1 MRAAFPYPTLF
12 GDVSLDVTS
21 VSVDGTE
28 LPYSHI
34 SKVEQTVALHQTGR
48 EKWESA
54 TLHFAATLPED
65 ELSEGPWTD
74 LVCLAVL
81 TEKATNARSTTR
93 LTRSRDGSWR
103 GRIELVRARHL
114 NRATLDLTVAATL
127 DGLAGRFIGTTEKPW
142 FVDLKVTTPVR
153 QRDIEI
159 VEVDFREGPHE
170 WLHPF
175 KESPWIVETT
185 GEIPTVYLNTGAVEG
200 LVDALHGT
208 GGSADEKL
216 LRELTASQ
224 IAQDAWTAMFHT
236 AISDLELDEDG
247 TPRMPAGWREAV
259 VRMMLPDVLPG
270 RQLTD
275 ALFDINERRTKGF
288 GWSELQTSVQ
298 YAAGR
303 RSQISRKLTNAVRS
317 VQRQTG
323 TATDES

>member
-12 GDVSLDVTS
+12 GDVSLDVTA
-21 VSVDGTE
+21 VSVDGAE
-28 LPYSHI
+28 LPYSHV
-34 SKVEQTVALHQTGR
+34 SKVEQTVALHRTGR
-48 EKWESA
+48 EEWEVA
-54 TLHFAATLPED
+54 TLHLAAKIPD
-65 ELSEGPWTD
+65 EELAEGPWVD
-74 LVCLAVL
+74 PVCLAVL
-81 TEKATNARSTTR
+81 TEKATNARSTTC

-103 GRIELVRARHL
+103 GSIELAHARHL
-114 NRATLDLTVAATL
+114 NRASLGLTVVATL
-127 DGLAGRFIGTTEKPW
+127 GEMAGRFIGATEKDW

-185 GEIPTVYLNTGAVEG
+185 GDIPTVYLNTSAVEG
-200 LVDALHGT
+200 LIDALHGT
-208 GGSADEKL
+208 GGSPEEKM
-216 LRELTASQ
+216 LREMTASQ
-224 IAQDAWTAMFHT
+224 VAQDAWTAMFHT
-236 AISDLELDEDG
+236 AISDLDLDEDG
-247 TPRMPAGWREAV
+247 TPQMPVGWREAV

-303 RSQISRKLTNAVRS
+303 RSQITKKLTNAVRS
-317 VQRQTG
+317 VHRSDRS
-323 TATDES
+323 DER

>member
-1 MRAAFPYPTLF
+1 MTA
-12 GDVSLDVTS
+12 
-21 VSVDGTE
+21 VSVDGAE
-28 LPYSHI
+28 LPYSHV
-34 SKVEQTVALHQTGR
+34 SKVEQTVALHRTGR
-48 EKWESA
+48 EEWEVA
-54 TLHFAATLPED
+54 TLHLAAKIPD
-65 ELSEGPWTD
+65 EELAAGPWVD
-74 LVCLAVL
+74 PVCLAVL

-103 GRIELVRARHL
+103 GSIELAHARHL
-114 NRATLDLTVAATL
+114 NRASLGLTVVATL
-127 DGLAGRFIGTTEKPW
+127 GEMAGRFIGATEKDW

-185 GEIPTVYLNTGAVEG
+185 GDIPTVYLNTSAVEG
-200 LVDALHGT
+200 LIDALHGT
-208 GGSADEKL
+208 GGSPEEKM
-216 LRELTASQ
+216 LREMTASQ
-224 IAQDAWTAMFHT
+224 VAQDAWTAMFHT
-236 AISDLELDEDG
+236 AISDLDLDEDG
-247 TPRMPAGWREAV
+247 TPQMPAGWREAV

-303 RSQISRKLTNAVRS
+303 RSQITKKLTNAVRS
-317 VQRQTG
+317 VHRSDRG
-323 TATDES
+323 DDR

>member
-12 GDVSLDVTS
+12 GDVSLDVTA
-21 VSVDGTE
+21 VSVDGAE
-28 LPYSHI
+28 LPYSHV
-34 SKVEQTVALHQTGR
+34 SKVEQTVALHRTGR
-48 EKWESA
+48 EEWEVA
-54 TLHFAATLPED
+54 TLHLAAKLPEA
-65 ELSEGPWTD
+65 ELSEGPWVD
-74 LVCLAVL
+74 PVCLAVL

-93 LTRSRDGSWR
+93 LTRSPDGSWR
-103 GRIELVRARHL
+103 GSIELAHARHL
-114 NRATLDLTVAATL
+114 NRASLGLTVVATL
-127 DGLAGRFIGTTEKPW
+127 DDMAGRFIGAAEKDW

-159 VEVDFREGPHE
+159 VEIDFREGPHE

-185 GEIPTVYLNTGAVEG
+185 GDIPTVYLNTSAVEG
-200 LVDALHGT
+200 LIDALHGT
-208 GGSADEKL
+208 GGSPEEKM
-216 LRELTASQ
+216 LREMTASQ
-224 IAQDAWTAMFHT
+224 VAQDAWTAMFHT
-236 AISDLELDEDG
+236 AISDLDLDEDG

-303 RSQISRKLTNAVRS
+303 RSQITKKLTNAVRS
-317 VQRQTG
+317 VHRSDRS
-323 TATDES
+323 DER